1 MWGYREGGV
10 IGMWAGD
17 EWDIRGYMGAG
28 GYDMGRE
35 DMGRLWEA
43 DMGGYGGGYRMI
55 WCGYKKIWGIWKG
68 YAGKYGG

>member
-1 MWGYREGGV
+1 M
-10 IGMWAGD
+10 
-17 EWDIRGYMGAG
+17 
-28 GYDMGRE
+28 DMGRE